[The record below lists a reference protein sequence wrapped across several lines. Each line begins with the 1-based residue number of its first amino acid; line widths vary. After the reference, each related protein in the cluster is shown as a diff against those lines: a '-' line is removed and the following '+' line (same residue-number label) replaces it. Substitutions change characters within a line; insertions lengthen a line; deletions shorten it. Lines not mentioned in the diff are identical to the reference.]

1 MKVGDLVRRRQD
13 YLTPTGK
20 IAFSERGPIGIIVS
34 VDKDMVKIANQGWWS
49 KHFTEVISES
59 R

>member
-1 MKVGDLVRRRQD
+1 MRRRQD
-13 YLTPTGK
+13 YMTPKGK
-20 IAFSERGPIGIIVS
+20 IAFSKRGPIGIIVS